1 MHRLGLT
8 LAADRLDAPLS
19 DHFGKAP
26 WLAVLEPGAAPRF
39 LLNGGQSGRAVA
51 EAFAAAGVTDV
62 VAGHLGP
69 GAFGHL
75 AGAGLRVWEAAPGE
89 PAAEQARRFEAGAL
103 TRLAA
108 PPPHRHGAGGCGCGG
123 H

>member
-1 MHRLGLT
+1 MPRLGLT
-8 LAADRLDAPLS
+8 LAIDRLDAPLS

-26 WLAVLEPGAAPRF
+26 WLAVLEPGAPPRF
-39 LLNGGQSGRAVA
+39 LANAGQSGRAVA

-75 AGAGLRVWEAAPGE
+75 LQAGLRVWQAAAGE

-103 TRLAA
+103 QPLAA
-108 PPPHRHGAGGCGCGG
+108 PPPHQHGGGGCGCGG